1 MSQAPCVH
9 SAPAPQLASCSTV
22 GHHAGGKLSRP
33 SSCPQVPSAPG
44 KEQTGPGVAAN
55 KNNDAAVFMEPVA
68 VLGVSAS
75 SQLCSLQ
82 PGKGRNHAPVFIGDS
97 DSVPKVARGMP
108 SMPCWAHPG
117 EQQSITPHARQ
128 PQTCWHLLTGCSPPT
143 VAIWESGVPLRWR
156 SAACPWS
163 SPSGWALPCSP
174 LSGTVASTPHATSC
188 GSACPRSRTPAG

>member
-1 MSQAPCVH
+1 MCTRPLHH
-9 SAPAPQLASCSTV
+9 SWRAAARRD
-22 GHHAGGKLSRP
+22 HGGRAAARRDP
-33 SSCPQVPSAPG
+33 TWEGSSCPQVPSAPG
-44 KEQTGPGVAAN
+44 KEKTGPGVAAN

-68 VLGVSAS
+68 VLGVSPP

-82 PGKGRNHAPVFIGDS
+82 PGKGITLLCLSKTATQCPRSHVGC
-97 DSVPKVARGMP
+97 R
-108 SMPCWAHPG
+108 PCLAGHI
-117 EQQSITPHARQ
+117 QKSKSITPHARQ

-174 LSGTVASTPHATSC
+174 LSGTVASTPRATSC